1 MEDLIPARLIGL
13 QGCLSRP
20 LWGGMGVL
28 AVFCGALASNQL
40 QWNEEGILTLVL
52 VLLLSGLGWGSI
64 WNLAV
69 GVDWFPPLA
78 EHWPPVRQVSLPSL
92 PYTLPGSPGGRLAR
106 WLGQL
111 VGWWRESF
119 GTTHRLAL
127 TGLLS
132 AVVVTGVLSL
142 ILPNRIRLLNAA
154 VVALIGI
161 GGAQR
166 LRGTSPLAALA
177 LLQVGLGWLA
187 GHLAFAGMNA
197 VSWVMALSFTLAV
210 LGSLRVGEG
219 LPGGLWLLNGGQ
231 ISIAVLLVALRQPL
245 AGGLVGMFLLA
256 QIALQPSL
264 YFPDGAACTA
274 FCRRSW
280 PWLMAAMLVA
290 ALVIP

>member
-1 MEDLIPARLIGL
+1 VEDLIPARLIGL
-13 QGCLSRP
+13 QGCLSQP

-28 AVFCGALASNQL
+28 AVFCGALASNQI
-40 QWNEEGILTLVL
+40 QWNGEGILTLLL

-69 GVDWFPPLA
+69 GVDWFPSLA

-119 GTTHRLAL
+119 AATHRLAL
-127 TGLLS
+127 TGLMS
-132 AVVVTGVLSL
+132 AVVVTAVLSL
-142 ILPNRIRLLNAA
+142 ILPDRIRFLNAA
-154 VVALIGI
+154 VVALVGI

-187 GHLAFAGMNA
+187 GHLAFAEMNV
-197 VSWVMALSFTLAV
+197 VSWVVALSFTLAV
-210 LGSLRVGEG
+210 LGVLRVGEG

-231 ISIAVLLVALRQPL
+231 IAIVILLVALKQPL
-245 AGGLVGMFLLA
+245 AGGVVGMFLLG

-264 YFPDGAACTA
+264 HLDDGAVCTV

-280 PWLMAAMLVA
+280 PWLMGAMLVA